1 MSSDVL
7 TALSALAASGSGDSY
22 ETPTPAEFWWPLW
35 GGYDNPW
42 AFTRPS
48 LVLLLSV
55 GLIAWWLVASTR
67 KAAIVPSKG
76 QWITEQVYGLVRN
89 SIAKDVIGSHDFLKF
104 VPLLFTMFTLIL
116 VNNLFGI
123 IPPIQYP
130 TMSRIGFPMALTLVV
145 YVVYHVVGFRKHGF
159 TGYLKS
165 MIPGGL
171 PKAVLPFIFVLE
183 FITYY
188 VTRPLS
194 LCLRLFGNMFA
205 GHLLLLLFITAGDY
219 MLLHGSIGMKLVSV
233 GSYAMAFVMTA
244 FEILVEFLQAYIF
257 TLLTATY
264 IASSLADEH

>member
-7 TALSALAASGSGDSY
+7 TALGALAASGSGDSY

-67 KAAIVPSKG
+67 KAAVVPSKG

-130 TMSRIGFPMALTLVV
+130 TMSRIGFPMALTLIV
-145 YVVYHVVGFRKHGF
+145 YVVYHVVR
-159 TGYLKS
+159 
-165 MIPGGL
+165 
-171 PKAVLPFIFVLE
+171 
-183 FITYY
+183 
-188 VTRPLS
+188 
-194 LCLRLFGNMFA
+194 FA
-205 GHLLLLLFITAGDY
+205 
-219 MLLHGSIGMKLVSV
+219 
-233 GSYAMAFVMTA
+233 
-244 FEILVEFLQAYIF
+244 E
-257 TLLTATY
+257 
-264 IASSLADEH
+264 

>member
-7 TALSALAASGSGDSY
+7 TALGALAASGSGDSY

-67 KAAIVPSKG
+67 KAAVVPSKG

-130 TMSRIGFPMALTLVV
+130 TMSRIGFPMALTLIV

-159 TGYLKS
+159 AGYLKS

-183 FITYY
+183 FIILIKIRFFLFVFAFAWHIYCFIGLLMIG
-188 VTRPLS
+188 VAKKRS
-194 LCLRLFGNMFA
+194 LCYSKNIWQLFFLRNTKLNSFK
-205 GHLLLLLFITAGDY
+205 ITQR
-219 MLLHGSIGMKLVSV
+219 
-233 GSYAMAFVMTA
+233 F
-244 FEILVEFLQAYIF
+244 F
-257 TLLTATY
+257 
-264 IASSLADEH
+264 